1 MLPLQFLEFLIKFED
16 TIVII
21 YGNLKIEFE

>member
-1 MLPLQFLEFLIKFED
+1 MLPRQFLEFLIKFED
-16 TIVII
+16 IIVII